1 MTKVFGIGLALLLS
15 IGSAAAPVQAQ
26 SPAEVTADYDFFVGG
41 FRIAEVGLKAVL
53 DKQGYKAQSSVTTR
67 GVLDVLLR
75 GRAASH
81 AVGMRGDYGQL
92 VPVGFATHYRSR
104 TADQKILI
112 SYEDSNPAEITFE
125 PKVTDSDQH
134 AKPAERPGSLD
145 PLTAA
150 VATLIPSTATDL
162 CNRSIPVFD
171 GKRRFD
177 IIFLPPDPK
186 RFDESA
192 PAPEWNKP
200 LTRCLGVYERMSGFG
215 EDVNENQ
222 RYFPFD
228 IWFEDSGNGIF
239 RAVRLAGST
248 KLGFAIGNLR
258 PAE

>member
-1 MTKVFGIGLALLLS
+1 MTKVTGIALALLLS
-15 IGSAAAPVQAQ
+15 ALAAPPPAHAQ
-26 SPAEVTADYDFFVGG
+26 PPAEVTADYDFFVGG

-75 GRAASH
+75 GRAASQ
-81 AVGMRGDYGQL
+81 AVGMRGDFGQL

-112 SYEDSNPAEITFE
+112 SYEDSNPAEITFD
-125 PKVTDSDQH
+125 PKATDSDQH

-150 VATLIPSTATDL
+150 VATLMPAAAPDL

-186 RFDESA
+186 RFDDSA
-192 PAPEWNKP
+192 PAPEWDKP
-200 LTRCLGVYERMSGFG
+200 LTRCLGVYERMSGFA
-215 EDVNENQ
+215 EDTKEGQ

-258 PAE
+258 PTR